1 MHPQTRWQQR
11 FSNFKKS
18 FSLLKEISNI
28 AFPSEAE
35 ELGLIKSFEICFE
48 LAWKTLK
55 DYLNYQ
61 GQTLNSPREIIK
73 QAAQN
78 LLIEDAEVWL
88 EALMSRNEMTH
99 IYDEKIAD
107 KVSEAI
113 KDEYLEI
120 LSEFHK
126 SFLKLEDIN

>member
-1 MHPQTRWQQR
+1 MYPQSRWQQR

-18 FSLLKEISNI
+18 FALLEKINHIDS
-28 AFPSEAE
+28 PSEAE

-61 GQTLNSPREIIK
+61 GQVLNSPREVIK

-78 LLIEDAEVWL
+78 QLINNADIWL
-88 EALMSRNEMTH
+88 EALISRNETTH
-99 IYDEKIAD
+99 IYDESIAD

-113 KDEYLEI
+113 KKEYLEI
-120 LSEFHK
+120 LNEFHK
-126 SFLKLEDIN
+126 NFLSLEEIN